1 MKNIMK
7 KILLV
12 LTLFVGQFFIGCSSK
27 NVQKEDIAWPAPP
40 DEPRIRYVKTYESE
54 DDFLSKFGLFAQ
66 GLTGK
71 GGVISLSRP
80 FDVCS
85 DSKGRV
91 FVTDVAQGII
101 VFDENQKKVL
111 ALGENIPVPLGNP
124 LGIAYGNEKLFVG
137 IAEIGQVVVMTPEG
151 KFLNLIGKSGS
162 FANPVDVDYDK
173 KNKRVVIVD
182 NKNHQ
187 VFAYSETGDSI
198 LTIGKRGD
206 ADGEFNYPQS
216 VTVDTAGNIYVV
228 DAFNFRIQEFDSN
241 GKFMRKYGQQGNI
254 FGTFARPKGIALDSH
269 QNIYVVDALHQ
280 NFQIFNQ
287 NFELLLFVGK
297 FSNNDNWGFQ
307 NPIGISIDQNDMIYV
322 ADQLN
327 QRVQIFQL
335 LKGN

>member
-1 MKNIMK
+1 MKNMFK

-12 LTLFVGQFFIGCSSK
+12 TLVIVTNSFYGCGSK
-27 NVQKEDIAWPAPP
+27 NIQKEDIAWPSLP
-40 DEPRIRYVKTYESE
+40 DEPRIRYIKTYESE
-54 DDFLSKFGLFAQ
+54 DDFLSKFGIFAQ
-66 GLTGK
+66 SLTGK
-71 GGVISLSRP
+71 AGTIALSRP

-85 DSKGRV
+85 DGKGRI

-124 LGIAYGNEKLFVG
+124 LGLAYGNNKLFVG
-137 IAEIGQVVVMTPEG
+137 IAEIGQVIAMTPEG

-162 FANPVDVDYDK
+162 FPNPVDVDYDK
-173 KNKRVVIVD
+173 VNKRVVVVD

-187 VFAYSETGDSI
+187 VYIYSESGDSL

-216 VTVDTAGNIYVV
+216 VAVDTSGNIYVV
-228 DAFNFRIQEFDSN
+228 DAFNFRIQEFDSE
-241 GKFMRKYGQQGNI
+241 GKFIRKYGQQGNV
-254 FGTFARPKGIALDSH
+254 FGTFARPKGIALDIY
-269 QNIYVVDALHQ
+269 QNIYVVDAMHQ

-287 NFELLLFVGK
+287 NFELLLYVGK
-297 FSNNDNWGFQ
+297 FSNKDNWGFQ
-307 NPIGISIDQNDMIYV
+307 NPIGISVDQNNTIYV

-327 QRVQIFQL
+327 QRIQVFQL
-335 LKGN
+335 LKPD